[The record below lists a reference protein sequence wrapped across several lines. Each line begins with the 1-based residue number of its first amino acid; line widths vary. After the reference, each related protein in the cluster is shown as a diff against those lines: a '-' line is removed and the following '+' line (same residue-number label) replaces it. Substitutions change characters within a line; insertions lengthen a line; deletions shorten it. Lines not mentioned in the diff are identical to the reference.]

1 MVPRRGRENSLC
13 ARGASLVHLGGPST
27 SPLEVAM
34 EQFGS
39 APWSTARARRL
50 RIYRL
55 LANSFGPLLAVAL
68 LTIVLR
74 WTFPPL
80 LLALVV
86 VWMAV
91 AGLLVVLAV
100 PWLLVS
106 WGFAFGAIKCPS
118 CGVAF
123 APRFTLWVP
132 KNCRSCGYDVNAIDH
147 RRDF

>member
-1 MVPRRGRENSLC
+1 MCTRGSNPAVRRGRS
-13 ARGASLVHLGGPST
+13 A

-34 EQFGS
+34 AQFGS

-80 LLALVV
+80 LLAMVV
-86 VWMAV
+86 VWMPV
-91 AGLLVVLAV
+91 AALLVVLAV

-106 WGFAFGAIKCPS
+106 WGFALGAIKCPS

-132 KNCRSCGYDVNAIDH
+132 KNCRSCGYDINAVGH

>member
-1 MVPRRGRENSLC
+1 
-13 ARGASLVHLGGPST
+13 
-27 SPLEVAM
+27 M
-34 EQFGS
+34 EQFSS

-68 LTIVLR
+68 LTLVLR

-80 LLALVV
+80 LPALVV

-91 AGLLVVLAV
+91 AALLVVLAV

-106 WGFAFGAIKCPS
+106 CGFALGAIKCPS

-132 KNCRSCGYDVNAIDH
+132 KNCRSCGYDINAVDH

>member
-1 MVPRRGRENSLC
+1 
-13 ARGASLVHLGGPST
+13 
-27 SPLEVAM
+27 M

-39 APWSTARARRL
+39 APLSTARARRL

-86 VWMAV
+86 IWMPV
-91 AGLLVVLAV
+91 AALLVVLAV

-123 APRFTLWVP
+123 APRFTLWIP
-132 KNCRSCGYDVNAIDH
+132 KNCRSCGYDISAVGH